1 MEHAQVQPPFIM
13 KRYACEVVMSTS
25 CAATQEQDRTGL
37 GGRPKKNA
45 SMTNI
50 TGLDFRRIA
59 FCSSDLC
66 ARMRSEMPCLCCAMF
81 VRLRARIRVSEHLK
95 FAASHLHFLLTHR
108 RGPAFAPCTIAPPI
122 CGNGCGQW
130 QPGSTKGQ
138 ASVRRKSRADRR
150 TGAPGRR
157 TSDTLR
163 NEASNGFDMSAPRGC
178 GESRVFDAR
187 SADLSLSQCTAGNPP
202 PRRGTGRPHPH
213 RQGKPQRFKA
223 QPGALGRASLTKHS
237 GRGQK
242 KEEDA
247 EERAT

>member
-1 MEHAQVQPPFIM
+1 MPV
-13 KRYACEVVMSTS
+13 KLS
-25 CAATQEQDRTGL
+25 CQRPALQRKNKTGQDW

-130 QPGSTKGQ
+130 RPGSTKGQ